1 MAIAKTDHMQYRDN
15 MEIIESDVM
24 DTVLK
29 SVSHYDYSK
38 YTAGDVLKALQKDY
52 LDAEDFGAL
61 LSPAA
66 VPYMEQMA
74 QRAQI
79 ETRKHFGNAISLFAP
94 LYIANY
100 CENDCVYCGFGCKNK
115 IKRGKLSLRE
125 IEKELES
132 IATTGLQDVLL
143 LTGESRKLSSLE
155 YIGNAAKL
163 ATKYFKL
170 VGIEIYPLNTEEYR
184 FLHKCG
190 ADYVCVY
197 QETYNPDR
205 YEELHVSG
213 PKRVYPYRFN
223 AHERALSGGM
233 RAVSFGAL
241 LGLADFR
248 KDAFATGLHAYLVQQ
263 KYPQAEIVLAP
274 PRLRPFINH
283 EEANPNDVRER
294 QLLQVMLAYRLFL
307 PFASISLSTR
317 ESAKFRDNVMGIAA
331 TKMSA
336 GVKTSVGGYDEEEKG
351 DEQFEISD
359 PRSVDEVKTAL
370 KKRGLQPVFVDYV
383 RL

>member
-1 MAIAKTDHMQYRDN
+1 MAIAKTDHMQYWDN

-29 SVSHYDYSK
+29 AVSHYDYSK
-38 YTAGDVLKALQKDY
+38 YTAGDVRRALQKDY
-52 LDAEDFGAL
+52 PDIEDFGAL

-66 VPYMEQMA
+66 VPYMEEMA
-74 QRAQI
+74 QKAQI

-100 CENDCVYCGFGCKNK
+100 CENHCVYCGFSCHNR
-115 IKRGKLSLRE
+115 IKRGKLTLEE
-125 IEKELES
+125 IEDELKT
-132 IATTGLQDVLL
+132 IATTGLQDILL
-143 LTGESRKLSSLE
+143 LTGESRKRSSLE
-155 YIGNAAKL
+155 YIGEAVKL
-163 ATKYFKL
+163 AAKYFKL
-170 VGIEIYPLNTEEYR
+170 VGIEIYPLNTDEYR

-190 ADYVCVY
+190 ADYVCIY

-205 YEELHVSG
+205 YEKLHVSG

-223 AHERALSGGM
+223 AHERALRGGM

-263 KYPQAEIVLAP
+263 KYPQGEIVLAS

-294 QLLQVMLAYRLFL
+294 QLLQVILAYRLFL
-307 PFASISLSTR
+307 PFATISLSTR

-359 PRSVDEVKTAL
+359 SRSVDEVKTAL

-383 RL
+383 RV